1 MHIKCVFG
9 HTKHVVSVFVSV
21 LFSLSSKSYGGSQIM
36 VLEMTSSSIRE
47 SLIVKFVET
56 LRMKTRTY
64 RIPS

>member
-56 LRMKTRTY
+56 LRMKTRT
-64 RIPS
+64 